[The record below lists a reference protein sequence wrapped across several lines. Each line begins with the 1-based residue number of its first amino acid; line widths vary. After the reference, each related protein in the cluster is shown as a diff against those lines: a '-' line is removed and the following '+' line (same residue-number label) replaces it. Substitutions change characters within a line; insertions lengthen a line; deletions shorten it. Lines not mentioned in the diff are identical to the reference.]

1 MTGLYVHLPFCL
13 QKCNYCDF
21 YSEDDKNYLTG
32 DYIEA
37 LIKELRRYK
46 SQFNPLF
53 RTLYIGG
60 GTPTSLSE
68 KFLDYF
74 FSSVFSVYPKADF
87 KEITIEAN
95 PETINK
101 KKARV
106 LLLNTTRVSIGA
118 QSFNDD
124 FLRLLGRIHNAESIK
139 KAVAL
144 LQQYEIKNINI
155 DIMAGIPGQTQQDVL
170 DDVKKASDLKPQHI
184 SFYILTSYKD
194 TEFANKYRDK
204 MPEDSLVEE
213 MYLSGVEM
221 LQKNGFIQ
229 YEISNF
235 SKPQKECIHNLS
247 YWNIDEYIG
256 IGASAASYYNNKRYT
271 NVKSIAGYIE
281 KMKKNE
287 TAVDFEEEYTEDK
300 KLKDYIIQKLRTT
313 EGINYSI
320 FRDKFKFDFKEKYS
334 NIINKLRKTVYLHET
349 EDGLALNP
357 KGFLVSN
364 KILQEFV

>member
-1 MTGLYVHLPFCL
+1 MPGLYIHLPFCL

-21 YSEDDKNYLTG
+21 YSEDDKTYLIA
-32 DYIEA
+32 DYIET

-46 SQFNPLF
+46 AQFNPLF
-53 RTLYIGG
+53 NTLYIGG

-74 FSSVFSVYPKADF
+74 FSSVFSVCPKDDF

-95 PETINK
+95 PETINE
-101 KKARV
+101 KKAKM

-124 FLRLLGRIHNAESIK
+124 FLRLLKRIHNAETIK

-144 LQQYEIKNINI
+144 LQEHEIKNINI
-155 DIMAGIPGQTQQDVL
+155 DIMMGIPGQTKQDVL
-170 DDVKKASDLKPQHI
+170 DDINKASDLKPQHI
-184 SFYILTSYKD
+184 SFYILTSYRD
-194 TEFANKYRDK
+194 TEFAKKYSDK
-204 MPEDSLVEE
+204 MPEDSLIEE
-213 MYLSGVEM
+213 MYLNGVEM

-235 SKPQKECIHNLS
+235 SKPQKQCLHNLS

-256 IGASAASYYNNKRYT
+256 IGASAASYFNNKRYT
-271 NVKSIAGYIE
+271 NVKSIEVYIE
-281 KMKKNE
+281 KIKKNE

-313 EGINYSI
+313 QGINYSI

-334 NIINKLRKTVYLHET
+334 NIINKLKKTVYLQET
-349 EDGLALNP
+349 KYGLALTP